1 MGHVTQKHRS
11 HISSKR
17 AKYPFGKFRK
27 VSKLELKEW
36 HDRFKTMEDNNVKKE
51 YNMEKDIKETV
62 DKLTRLVNNF
72 DISASKFADELCN
85 KTHPTLQQNAMRLFI
100 ACIKR
105 WSEKYKNCYDL
116 RCEATCKMSKE
127 IMDKL
132 GDNIYLPMI

>member
-36 HDRFKTMEDNNVKKE
+36 HDRFKTMEEDMKKE
-51 YNMEKDIKETV
+51 YNVEEDIKETV

-72 DISASKFADELCN
+72 DIPATKFAEELCN
-85 KTHPTLQQNAMRLFI
+85 KTHPTLQQNVMKLFI
-100 ACIKR
+100 ACIKM
-105 WSEKYKNCYDL
+105 WSEKYKKGHYDL
-116 RCEATCKMSKE
+116 RSEATCKMSKE